1 MPPKKGIDSI
11 KKEDFEN
18 LQAVVESQ
26 QEVIEQLEGLISTV
40 RQIADNNDS
49 RLNEL
54 LERLSEEKVA
64 TTTEVNLAPITT
76 IKEEE
81 EDPDW
86 GKCGEM
92 SKHVS
97 GMAGRKKGACKAI
110 GCSSVVTSYCK
121 RSFLLLEMEWSSM
134 LKCIY
139 CSAHKSAHEEKH
151 HKVD

>member
-54 LERLSEEKVA
+54 LERLSEENAAPENV
-64 TTTEVNLAPITT
+64 APITT